1 MLPYPYLSRRMHN
14 LKGILEQY
22 WKFTEFRPLQE
33 EIMDAVLAGH
43 DALAILP
50 TGGGKSLCYQIP
62 ALAKPGIC
70 IVVTPLIALMK
81 DQVANLKRRGIKSIA
96 VHAGMTREEID
107 IALDNAVY
115 GNFKFLYLS
124 PERLTTDIFL
134 ARLPKM
140 KVSLFA
146 VDEAHCI
153 SQWGYDF
160 RPAYLNIAEVRP
172 LMPGVPVLALTASAT
187 PMVKEDIQ
195 LRLMF
200 EDQKVFQA
208 SFARPN
214 LSFIVRRTDDKMG
227 KVLQALKGVPGL
239 AIIYVRSRRKTQEVA
254 DLLGK
259 KGIRAAYYHA
269 GMSHELRSKR
279 QEEWLQNKLRV
290 MVCTNAFGM
299 GIDKADVRTVI
310 HLDLP
315 ENIESYYQEAGRAG
329 RDGKHAFA
337 LLLYNLA
344 DENEMRYRL
353 ENQFP
358 SPEEILAVYAALGNF
373 LQLAVGAGEGESF
386 PLDLP
391 QFTKNFNFQAVKTVG
406 ALKILEQQGLL
417 SLTEAVFMPSRIKFI
432 TDKEELYKFQIANKK
447 FDPFIKLLL
456 RTYPGLF
463 EEFTTFK
470 EFDLAQKAGL
480 NLKDIQNYLHFFKK
494 AGLIEYL
501 PQTDQ
506 PQVTYLRPR
515 ESPKYLKLDKQFVL
529 ERKAVFEEQVKA
541 MLGYAL
547 NTQQCRSQ
555 FILSYFGEMDSD
567 RCGQCDIC
575 KEGAQPANEAEMMAA
590 LEQVLTEGPKTSH
603 EIIVALPQFTEGN
616 LLTALRHL
624 LEIGS
629 ISLTDDNRLTWL
641 E

>member
-1 MLPYPYLSRRMHN
+1 MYN

-22 WKFTEFRPLQE
+22 WQFTQFRPLQE
-33 EIMDAVLAGH
+33 EIIQAVMDGH

-50 TGGGKSLCYQIP
+50 TGAGKSICYQVP
-62 ALAKPGIC
+62 AMALPGIC

-81 DQVANLKRRGIKSIA
+81 DQVANLKKRGIKSIA

-124 PERLTTDIFL
+124 PERLTTDILL
-134 ARLPKM
+134 ARLQKM
-140 KVSLFA
+140 KVNLFA

-160 RPAYLNIAEVRP
+160 RPAYLNIADVRP
-172 LMPGVPVLALTASAT
+172 LMPGVPILALTASAT
-187 PMVKEDIQ
+187 PKVKEDIQ
-195 LRLMF
+195 VRLQF
-200 EDQKVFQA
+200 ENQKVFQA

-214 LSFIVRRTDDKMG
+214 ISFVVRRTDDKMG
-227 KVLQALKGVPGL
+227 KILQALKSVQGL

-254 DLLGK
+254 DMLGK

-299 GIDKADVRTVI
+299 GIDKPDVRTVI

-315 ENIESYYQEAGRAG
+315 ENIESYYQEAGRGG

-358 SPEEILAVYAALGNF
+358 SPEEILAVYVALGNL
-373 LQLAVGAGEGESF
+373 LQLAVGAGAGESF
-386 PLDLP
+386 PLDLNML
-391 QFTKNFNFQAVKTVG
+391 TKNFNLQAVKTVG

-417 SLTEAVFMPSRIKFI
+417 SLSEAVFMPSRIKFI

-463 EEFTTFK
+463 EEFTVFK
-470 EFDLAQKAGL
+470 EFDLAQKASL

-506 PQVTYLRPR
+506 PQVTYLQPR

-529 ERKAVFEEQVKA
+529 ERKSVFEEQVKT

-547 NTQQCRSQ
+547 NTLQCRSQ
-555 FILSYFGEMDSD
+555 YILSYFGEIDSEP
-567 RCGQCDIC
+567 CGQCDIC
-575 KEGAQPANEAEMMAA
+575 KEGAKPEDEGEALSASIME
-590 LEQVLTEGPKTSH
+590 VLKAGPTNSH
-603 EIIVALPQFTEGN
+603 ELIVLLPQYTEDAI
-616 LLTALRHL
+616 LTTLRHL
-624 LEIGS
+624 LDLGS
-629 ISLTDDNRLTWL
+629 ISLTEDNQLTWL